1 MLKPDQFSHSQISS
15 WMRCG
20 KQYYLERI
28 VGYRH
33 APAVY
38 LATGNAMHEVIEEL
52 NRKHFARQQR
62 RVSLDR
68 SMPTDNLSA

>member
-1 MLKPDQFSHSQISS
+1 MNKPNKFSHSQISS

-28 VGYRH
+28 AGYRH

-38 LATGNAMHEVIEEL
+38 LATGNAMHEVIEDL
-52 NRKHFARQQR
+52 NRKYFERQER

-68 SMPTDNLSA
+68 NTPSDTMTA

>member
-1 MLKPDQFSHSQISS
+1 MLKPDKFSHSQISS

-38 LATGNAMHEVIEEL
+38 LATGNAMHEVIESL
-52 NRKHFARQQR
+52 NRKHFERQGR

-68 SMPTDNLSA
+68 NMSTGTVSA